1 MVISTYSK
9 DELDAKFTAF
19 DNRIKNL
26 ELAGIV
32 QPPPTQPTEPTQ
44 PPTTTPNMYDD
55 FKYSETFQTGKLSS
69 NGKWL
74 LQYTS
79 SGYAKADG
87 NGCVMAPGGTE
98 LTIYSGSVL
107 LRSTKKFTN
116 GRITFYIT
124 NEQQLYTKDKN
135 GNTIVPPGWH
145 APWPFGRHVDKYRHW
160 YVIVG
165 RDKIE
170 MGKKDAPTNITDQAT
185 IEQYQHTLWTGGPA
199 SPIGTKRKVTMEFI
213 GNKFTVYIDGALVK
227 TLVDDGNL
235 VNSKGQKV
243 PQSTWTTGE
252 FCLYNEGCRG
262 RYQDVI
268 IEDLP

>member
-1 MVISTYSK
+1 MVITTYSQTEI
-9 DELDAKFTAF
+9 DTKFTAL
-19 DNRIKNL
+19 DERIKKL
-26 ELAGIV
+26 EAGAAV
-32 QPPPTQPTEPTQ
+32 TPPPQPQPPEPQPPQPTT
-44 PPTTTPNMYDD
+44 NLYDD
-55 FKYSETFQTGKLSS
+55 FKYTETFQTGKQSN

-79 SGYAKADG
+79 NGYAKADG

-98 LTIYSGSVL
+98 LTIFSGSVL

-116 GRITFYIT
+116 GRITFYVT
-124 NEQQLYTKDKN
+124 NEKQLYTKDKA

-145 APWPFGRHVDKYRHW
+145 APWPFGRHVDKWRHW

-185 IEQYQHTLWTGGPA
+185 IEKYQHTIWTGPPA
-199 SPIGTKRKVTMEFI
+199 TPIGTRRKVTMEFI
-213 GNKFTVYIDGALVK
+213 GNKYTVYIDDKLVK

-235 VNSKGQKV
+235 TNSRGEKI

-252 FCLYNEGCRG
+252 VGLYNEGCQG
-262 RYQDVI
+262 RYEQVM
-268 IEDLP
+268 IETLP